1 MVEAMESL
9 GKRMSIHHSPSA
21 TATAFPSRKPLIWFG
36 LLAFVLSA
44 CSATVSPDR
53 RILQHL
59 NTYGYGKA
67 YAGNF
72 LEESYATIGDT
83 VKYTDKNHPDEI
95 DGSQVVQPDGTI
107 TVQEIGT
114 VHVAGLT
121 RSEISAFLSERVSL
135 YYTDSADI
143 AVTISARN
151 KQYFIM
157 GEVGS
162 EGAQPLA
169 GELNVFD
176 AILKARPEKNSANLG
191 RVRLIRMDPV
201 DPLIIPIN
209 FNDMLRGDSTYNVS
223 IRENDIIYVPPTM
236 LAQFAYFLDDLLFP
250 VKQVIRGL
258 GGAFFNSSRTS
269 GRSSS
274 TFF

>member
-1 MVEAMESL
+1 
-9 GKRMSIHHSPSA
+9 MSIQITPPALTSTSSPRGSI
-21 TATAFPSRKPLIWFG
+21 IWLG
-36 LLAFVLSA
+36 LLALVLSA
-44 CSATVSPDR
+44 CSATVSPDK
-53 RILQHL
+53 RIVQHL

-83 VKYTDKNHPDEI
+83 VNYLDQNHRGEI
-95 DGSQVVQPDGTI
+95 SGNQKVQPDGTI

-121 RSEISAFLSERVSL
+121 RSEIAASLSERVSL

-143 AVTISARN
+143 TVRISARP

-157 GEVGS
+157 GEVPG
-162 EGAQPLA
+162 EGAKTLS

-176 AILKARPEKNSANLG
+176 AILKARPKKNSANLG

-223 IRENDIIYVPPTM
+223 IRENDIIYIPPTM

-258 GGAFFNSSRTS
+258 GGAFFGNRSRN
-269 GRSSS
+269 GRSSNL
-274 TFF
+274 FF

>member
-1 MVEAMESL
+1 
-9 GKRMSIHHSPSA
+9 MSIHNTPPVHRSVS
-21 TATAFPSRKPLIWFG
+21 TLSGPLVLLG
-36 LLAFVLSA
+36 LLTFVLSA
-44 CSATVSPDR
+44 CSATISPDK

-83 VKYTDKNHPDEI
+83 VKYQDKNHPGEI
-95 DGSQVVQPDGTI
+95 RGNQKVQPDGTI

-121 RSEISAFLSERVSL
+121 RSEIEAFLSERVSL

-143 AVTISARN
+143 SVIIGARP

-162 EGAQPLA
+162 EGSKPLS

-176 AILKARPEKNSANLG
+176 AILKSRPKKNSSNLG

-250 VKQVIRGL
+250 VKQVIKGL
-258 GGAFFNSSRTS
+258 GGAFFSNRNNNSGSRNNL
-269 GRSSS
+269 
-274 TFF
+274 FF

>member
-1 MVEAMESL
+1 MESL
-9 GKRMSIHHSPSA
+9 GTRMSIHHNPPATPFMSPSL
-21 TATAFPSRKPLIWFG
+21 KPLVWFG
-36 LLAFVLSA
+36 LLAFMLSA

-53 RILQHL
+53 RIMQHL

-83 VKYTDKNHPDEI
+83 IRYRDNNHPGEI
-95 DGSQVVQPDGTI
+95 SGTQKVLPDGTI

-121 RSEISAFLSERVSL
+121 RSEIAAFLSERVSL
-135 YYTDSADI
+135 YYTDSSDI
-143 AVTISARN
+143 SVIISARP

-157 GEVGS
+157 GEVSG
-162 EGAQPLA
+162 EGAKPLA

-176 AILKARPEKNSANLG
+176 AILKARPKKNSANLG

-223 IRENDIIYVPPTM
+223 IRENDIIFVPPTM

-258 GGAFFNSSRTS
+258 GGAFFNTRSTNGRTN
-269 GRSSS
+269 RL
-274 TFF
+274 FF